1 MNRLITLA
9 LTLLAA
15 AASLFAAGQKPS
27 EQIRATHDERVELMS
42 ILCHLAG
49 YREYNMNTGGQ
60 YIADID
66 SFFRDAKTHPAVRM
80 LDSLRQT
87 NGIGYDAP
95 MSLAVNLQKEGSRYT
110 LACDTATL
118 EERWKGVD
126 MELLTRRM
134 SDFSAD
140 ARFAEFYEAHQPF
153 YDSACEL
160 FNAEVTSLFRQGW
173 YEQFYGTKATEHFE
187 IIIGFANGGGN
198 YGPHRQLPGKPK
210 DVYSIIGYS
219 VDDSGQPL
227 YRTYAAEYL
236 NTLIHEFNHS
246 FVNPLAADPRFAGR
260 MKAAGEKL
268 QALSRQTMRKNAYT
282 SWETIVNES
291 IVRAA
296 VVRYFIDNGM
306 MHDEIRQS
314 LIGEVATGFC
324 WMPGLVKCLTV
335 YSSHRDQYP
344 TLDTYYDCLIQFF
357 DDFAAGQFAEI
368 DSAIQ

>member
-1 MNRLITLA
+1 MNRLTVLA

-15 AASLFAAGQKPS
+15 AASLFASGQTPP
-27 EQIRATHDERVELMS
+27 QIRAAHDERVELVS

-66 SFFRDAKTHPAVRM
+66 SFFRDTQTHPAVQM

-87 NGIGYDAP
+87 NGIAYDAP
-95 MSLAVNLQKEGSRYT
+95 MTLAVNLQKEGSRYT

-126 MELLTRRM
+126 MELLTRRI
-134 SDFSAD
+134 SDFCSE
-140 ARFAEFYEAHQPF
+140 ARFAEFYKAHQPL
-153 YDSACEL
+153 YDSVSEM
-160 FNAEVTSLFRQGW
+160 FNAEVTSRFNPGW
-173 YEQFYGTKATEHFE
+173 YEQFYGTKATENFE
-187 IIIGFANGGGN
+187 IVIGFANGGGN

-219 VDDSGQPL
+219 VDDSGQP
-227 YRTYAAEYL
+227 YYSKHAADYL

-246 FVNPLAADPRFAGR
+246 FANPLADDPRFAGR
-260 MKAAGEKL
+260 MEAAGNKML
-268 QALSRQTMRKNAYT
+268 TLSRQTMRKNAYT
-282 SWETIVNES
+282 SWETVINES

-306 MHDEIRQS
+306 TQDEIRQS
-314 LIGEVATGFC
+314 LTYEVATGFY
-324 WMPGLVKCLTV
+324 WMPGLVKCMTV

-344 TLDTYYDCLIQFF
+344 TLAAYYDCLIQYF